1 MRETLV
7 IADNGVRWSVDSY
20 LLQGFLPPHSCKE
33 SVMNPMELR
42 LRYLVNT
49 KKDLPFQLV
58 QIWFNNIIFLEFV
71 ERRLVLLLQF
81 FISHDFNVWKNVGEQ
96 KRSHNDTHAS
106 DCLFWLLSFSE
117 TILWHVTSVYSWI
130 SSWFHIKCCH
140 DGLKFNNFFMYP
152 DHIIGS
158 DYIFQNIGANII
170 QVNKLD
176 SDSYYF
182 LAALVKWGTRQKQSC
197 WWTSPKRAA
206 RAPVF
211 MTEVT
216 VGSIHSDW
224 SLNHIYMVYF
234 ISLTKK
240 VNHWRMI

>member
-1 MRETLV
+1 MFE
-7 IADNGVRWSVDSY
+7 
-20 LLQGFLPPHSCKE
+20 
-33 SVMNPMELR
+33 
-42 LRYLVNT
+42 
-49 KKDLPFQLV
+49 
-58 QIWFNNIIFLEFV
+58 
-71 ERRLVLLLQF
+71 
-81 FISHDFNVWKNVGEQ
+81 KNVGEQ

-176 SDSYYF
+176 SEF
-182 LAALVKWGTRQKQSC
+182 LLFSCCSCKMRHTPETELLVNVTETGS
-197 WWTSPKRAA
+197 SGPSLY
-206 RAPVF
+206 
-211 MTEVT
+211 EVT